1 MSGVLTIAYLTL
13 HEARRRRVLLA
24 ALLCALAF
32 LAVFSV
38 MVFLV
43 GRELTVQ
50 AEPLVRR
57 QLTLS
62 LITIAG
68 LFATNFLSVLLAVLL
83 PIDTLSGEID
93 SGVMQ
98 TLASKPIARW
108 QILLGKWLAHS
119 GLASGYLMFVASG
132 VLLAGRL
139 AAGHAQINVQ
149 RALPLMVLEVV
160 LLVTVSIAGGT
171 RLSTVT
177 NGIAALGFYSI
188 AFIGGWVEQIGGL
201 AGVRSAQTA
210 GTIAS
215 LISPPDSLWRRAAWE
230 LQPALAR
237 DLGATPFTPTSV
249 PSALAVW
256 WAAAFTVAVLAWAV
270 RSFQRRAL

>member
-1 MSGVLTIAYLTL
+1 MGGLLTIAQLTL
-13 HEARRRRVLLA
+13 HDARRRRVLLA
-24 ALLCALAF
+24 ALLCGLAF
-32 LAVFSV
+32 LLVFGV
-38 MVFLV
+38 MIFLV
-43 GRELTVQ
+43 NRDLLREG
-50 AEPLVRR
+50 EPLVRR

-62 LITIAG
+62 LLTIAG

-98 TLASKPIARW
+98 TLASKPVGRW
-108 QILLGKWLAHS
+108 QILLGKWLAHAA
-119 GLASGYLMFVASG
+119 LASSYLLFVAGG

-139 AAGHAQINVQ
+139 AAGHAQVNVQ

-177 NGIAALGFYSI
+177 NGIAALGFYGI

-201 AGVRSAQTA
+201 VGVRSAQMA

-230 LQPALAR
+230 LQPPLAR
-237 DLGATPFTPTSV
+237 DLGASPFTPVSV

-256 WAAAFTVAVLAWAV
+256 WAVAFTVAVLAWAV